1 MNKAKALLRT
11 SETSKEEKEDE
22 EEGEDEAE
30 ASSKE
35 RSTPQSKIIGK
46 EEKSVGDIG
55 WSVFSDYVR
64 SVHSRSLVICI
75 LAFAA
80 LVQVGHFRERDI
92 YMGLVTMLTLYIS
105 DYEDRN

>member
-11 SETSKEEKEDE
+11 SETLKEEKEDE
-22 EEGEDEAE
+22 EGDEEEGED

-35 RSTPQSKIIGK
+35 GSTPQSKIIGK
-46 EEKSVGDIG
+46 EEKSVGDVG

-64 SVHSRSLVICI
+64 SIHSRSLVICI

-80 LVQVGHFRERDI
+80 LVQVGHFRERDMRSSDNI
-92 YMGLVTMLTLYIS
+92 DILYN
-105 DYEDRN
+105 R